1 MEWSGILTLLSI
13 GITIAVL
20 VILIVV
26 LARNPLE
33 NSTDENLI
41 KITNKIKTLYIL
53 EIIATSIMVL
63 SLFVGFFMYRR
74 IPVMV
79 C

>member
-41 KITNKIKTLYIL
+41 KITNKINTLYIL

-63 SLFVGFFMYRR
+63 SLVVGFFMYRR
-74 IPVMV
+74 IPVVV